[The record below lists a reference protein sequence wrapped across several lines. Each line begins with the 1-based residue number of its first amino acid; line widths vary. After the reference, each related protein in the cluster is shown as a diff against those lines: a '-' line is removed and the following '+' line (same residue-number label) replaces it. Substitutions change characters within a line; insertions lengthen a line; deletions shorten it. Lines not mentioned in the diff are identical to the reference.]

1 MANPTSPCAHGS
13 RYNLVL
19 VQCTVTRQYGHLARP
34 ASQAIAH
41 PPVPSPAPAAAP
53 GQPGTPLPDSQA
65 QVQSRPLPAWEQPPP
80 LACLPGC
87 PLLGQGPGERACRRW
102 REWLGGGL
110 LAGCPA
116 WRRAWQWP
124 AMSSAQ
130 EVGGE
135 KRQCMAELWHL
146 HLLWPDNSWENR
158 TAKWLA
164 NTSALQARTA
174 AVGTLVSGWA
184 AKPSWQSGMGA
195 ACWQWPRSNSWDSS
209 LELQWRCKARWRTA
223 VSEWRREE

>member
-135 KRQCMAELWHL
+135 KRQCMAELGTTFICFG
-146 HLLWPDNSWENR
+146 R
-158 TAKWLA
+158 T
-164 NTSALQARTA
+164 TA
-174 AVGTLVSGWA
+174 GKT
-184 AKPSWQSGMGA
+184 
-195 ACWQWPRSNSWDSS
+195 
-209 LELQWRCKARWRTA
+209 E
-223 VSEWRREE
+223 RRNG